1 MVERNFHIPI
11 LLLIVLLLPYPNAA
25 QSDAGFIYG
34 TVTSTSGS
42 TYRGQ
47 IRWGNEEAFWYD
59 IFNATKTSEGEN
71 TYEKIAPDKKIKNW
85 WENLDGSILRIWDDE
100 YSSQTHQFTCRF
112 GDIKSISPQGNTLY
126 CEFKNGNGMTLK
138 GGSNDVGATII
149 VNDYELGI
157 VKLRWDKIR
166 KVTFENTP
174 DKLDDKLGQPLYG
187 LIKTT
192 TGQMAGYVQWDKD
205 ERLDSDL
212 LQGSSHSEKLEITFS
227 KISCIEN
234 LDDKSQVQLRSGK
247 KLVLHGTND
256 VNAENRGIVVS
267 SDEIG
272 QVEIPWKSFISV
284 CFNENHKDSGPA
296 YHVFSK
302 PKRLYGKVKDL
313 NGNQYNG
320 LIIFDKDEKW
330 DFEQLEG
337 IHNDLKYIIPF
348 RNIKTIIPKNMN
360 YTYVILRNEEKFIL
374 GNLQDVS
381 SKNEGLVVILSN
393 SDSKFVDWTQ
403 IDEINFE

>member
-1 MVERNFHIPI
+1 MHEGNFYIPFF
-11 LLLIVLLLPYPNAA
+11 LFIVLLLPFPTAA
-25 QSDAGFIYG
+25 QSDTGFIYG
-34 TVTSTSGS
+34 TVTSTSG
-42 TYRGQ
+42 TIYQGQ

-59 IFNATKTSEGEN
+59 IFNATKAFEGEN
-71 TYEKIAPDKKIKNW
+71 AYEKIAPDKKNKNW
-85 WENLDGSILRIWDDE
+85 WENLDASILRIWDDE
-100 YSSQTHQFTCRF
+100 YSSQIHQFTCRF
-112 GDIKSISPQGNTLY
+112 GDIKSISPNGNTLY
-126 CEFKNGNGMTLK
+126 CEFKNGITLKLK
-138 GGSNDVGATII
+138 GGSNDVGTTII
-149 VNDYELGI
+149 VKDYELGI
-157 VKLRWDKIR
+157 VKLRWDRIR

-174 DKLDDKLGQPLYG
+174 DQLVEKLGQPLYG
-187 LIKTT
+187 IVKTT
-192 TGQMAGYVQWDKD
+192 TGQMEGYVQWDKD

-212 LQGSSHSEKLEITFS
+212 LQGSSSSEKLEIAFS

-234 LDDKSQVQLRSGK
+234 LGDKSQVQLRSGK
-247 KLVLHGTND
+247 KIVMHGTND

-267 SDEIG
+267 TEEVG
-272 QVEIPWKSFISV
+272 QIEIPWSSFTSV

-296 YHVFSK
+296 YHAYSK
-302 PKRLYGKVKDL
+302 PKRLYGQVKDL
-313 NGNQYNG
+313 SGNQYHG

-348 RNIKTIIPKNMN
+348 RNIKTIIPKNID

-393 SDSKFVDWTQ
+393 SDSKFVDWSQ